1 MKIHSS
7 AYLILFGFVVSVLAT
22 AAFSAGSCSAS
33 SGTGNPRSEQA
44 ACNASQPASQ
54 SRNNE
59 PDVAAGNPI
68 NIITG
73 NKYQREVDLIA
84 LPGELGIEVI
94 RHYNSLATHETGHVG
109 KGWRLSYETEL
120 RPSENSIELIQAD
133 GAKLLFRCADQV
145 CKTGN
150 YAQGIISV
158 NRKRDSAPSYTWRW
172 LAGIDAGRLLHF
184 DKRGLLQS
192 IHSKTG
198 ASLTIERSSEGK
210 IVRIIDPL
218 ARQLIFHYP
227 SPAELK
233 AQPLKFDG
241 VSAIETPVGRI
252 NFQYGSPTPQGI
264 STEHTDRTVQINSRP
279 FSAAYVLRQSNLITA
294 QFTPLLNKLAPPNK
308 KNYEPLAAKEY
319 RYESTYEGQHAHLT
333 GIVLKGQRQTTYMYD
348 AAGLAILSTRGEP
361 AKLRVDSSGAL
372 VIPKQLA
379 DGTGIEQV
387 VLQRNRQGETLLI
400 NSLGKETVYKHALI
414 AGAPRLVSV
423 RGPGCSSCSASDMRY
438 QYDTKGRLTHHIQLS
453 ADGLDLQAQ
462 VTTYDS
468 NDRPIKTERHQSPP
482 KTQGSSV
489 ELIKRFEYANSDPAA
504 LHLPVA
510 IIAKSRV
517 SGKEKVQKLKYS
529 DEGLLTE
536 ISEEGYSPLQPNSAQ
551 RRIKKMQYVKVHN
564 QWVLASIDGPLN
576 NGPLNSPSDS
586 DITLFKY
593 EKQIPLLTQIVAP
606 GGFETSFNY
615 DVAGRLNQQNSNDRF
630 RETQTTISY
639 ASAGAVANEVAT
651 MDQVAWLLQTSLVG
665 EHSQR
670 IASSEKK
677 INVLTRKFNAA
688 QLIETTDAAGRTINF
703 QYGKTARPY
712 GFSDA
717 QGHRSEERLNA
728 ESQLLRSA
736 LFMPNE
742 SHPHRASYV
751 QYDDYGRAIHR
762 LSADGQV
769 ESWRYNVAHRL
780 ATYIS
785 GDHTAHHFTQNAFAH
800 LTADQ
805 SADGQLRINIE
816 PKANLGLDQWD
827 DFGQKVF
834 TYLPDHG
841 NRHHKFDAAGRLQQT
856 TQIDGSNVSYEWDP
870 ANRLT
875 KKIIIGSGGEQT
887 SVRFSYQG
895 RLIDSVEDAEQTT
908 RFEQDALGRTVA
920 ETTLIAALQG
930 QAAAGFRTETSYN
943 EQGLVIARRLA
954 DGRLLHLNRS
964 SVTQGAGVTALSL
977 QSTWAIRLSNL
988 FPAAAKWL
996 GMSPIATQIATHAFD
1011 GLTSLRLG
1019 NNVKIKKEFDLAGRV
1034 AVINDGTLGD
1044 QVFNYGVGPK
1054 IQSIQ
1059 TNGAIGQT
1067 KISFA
1072 YTGFGQLK
1080 PPPERVSFTNSKRPI
1095 QDNRGRVI
1103 NDAQFSYTYTA
1114 HGQIATVSHLPSGAL
1129 VAEYRYNGLKQRVS
1143 KTVYRDGTVQKYYY
1157 LWRDEKLVAEIDS
1170 NGQVVA
1176 QYLYMI
1182 EATKLATPIAKLYAH
1197 KTLYIH
1203 SDHRATPIAM
1213 TNDQQKIVWQKDANT
1228 ANEETLNIRF
1238 PGQYYDQ
1245 ETGLHDNW
1253 HRSFNPA
1260 TGSYLQPDPL
1270 GYPDGPN
1277 AYLYASGDPINKVDV
1292 KGLYETDVHYY
1303 MTYFLA
1309 RMAGISA
1316 AESYTIALAAQYIDD
1331 NPDTWPVDDNNRF
1344 VNMSSPAASTRL
1356 EYYHFTTTSPHWFSG
1371 INYDPP
1377 RTTGELAYYALTR
1390 QEAYSYIVRRYKNP
1404 ANAQI
1409 AKLAGYASSADNRC
1423 RKAQFFG
1430 EYLHAFED
1438 TFAHRDKLNAPID
1451 TNRGAGHAYYGHA
1464 PDKTYNHIG
1473 AASISLGEFGPW
1485 TQNEARTLQMEFEVF
1500 GKMRA
1505 AYSST
1510 GRNVR
1515 TNSEIRFRDFG
1526 SFLEDWNR
1534 TQDNQDKVLQIND
1547 KLADFGFGPVPAYD
1561 RICAESKRK
1570 EYIGGLK
1577 QNLYSGTILPVRAA
1591 PAGTAAASCGG

>member
-1 MKIHSS
+1 MKTHSS
-7 AYLILFGFVVSVLAT
+7 ACLILFGFVVSVLAT

-33 SGTGNPRSEQA
+33 AGTGNPRSEQA

-54 SRNNE
+54 SRTEE
-59 PDVAAGNPI
+59 PDAAAGNPI

-73 NKYQREVDLIA
+73 NKYQREVDLTA

-120 RPSENSIELIQAD
+120 RPNENTIELIQAD
-133 GAKLLFRCADQV
+133 GAKLLFRCADQM
-145 CKTGN
+145 CKTSN
-150 YAQGIISV
+150 YAQGVISV
-158 NRKRDSAPSYTWRW
+158 NKKRDSAPRYTWRW
-172 LAGIDAGRLLHF
+172 LTGIEAGRLLHF
-184 DKRGLLQS
+184 DERGLLQS

-198 ASLTIERSSEGK
+198 AALTIERSGAGR
-210 IVRIIDPL
+210 IDRIIDPQ
-218 ARQLIFHYP
+218 ARTLIFHYP

-252 NFQYGSPTPQGI
+252 NFQYGSPSPQGI

-294 QFTPLLNKLAPPNK
+294 QFTPLLNKLAPPDKN
-308 KNYEPLAAKEY
+308 NYEPLAAKEY

-400 NSLGKETVYKHALI
+400 NSLGKETVYKHAFI

-423 RGPGCSSCSASDMRY
+423 RGPGCGSCSASDMRY
-438 QYDTKGRLTHHIQLS
+438 QYDTKGRLTHHIQMS
-453 ADGLDLQAQ
+453 AEGLDLQAQ
-462 VTTYDS
+462 VITYDS
-468 NDRPIKTERHQSPP
+468 NDRPIKTERHQYPS

-529 DEGLLTE
+529 EEGLLIE
-536 ISEEGYSPLQPNSAQ
+536 IVEQGYSPLQPDTAQ
-551 RRIKKMQYVKVHN
+551 VRTNKMQYVKVHN
-564 QWVLASIDGPLN
+564 QWVLASVDGPLN

-586 DITLFKY
+586 DITIFKY
-593 EKQIPLLTQIVAP
+593 EKQIPLVTKIAAP

-615 DVAGRLNQQNSNDRF
+615 DVAGRVSQQTSNDRF

-639 ASAGAVANEVAT
+639 ASAGEVANEVAT
-651 MDQVAWLLQTSLVG
+651 IDQVAWLLQTSLVG

-703 QYGKTARPY
+703 QYDKTARPY
-712 GFSDA
+712 GFSDV

-728 ESQLLRSA
+728 ESQMLRSA

-762 LSADGQV
+762 LTADGQV

-780 ATYIS
+780 ATHIS
-785 GDHTAHHFTQNAFAH
+785 GDHNARHFIQNAFAH

-805 SADGQLRINIE
+805 SADGQLRISIK
-816 PKANLGLDQWD
+816 PQANLGLDQWD
-827 DFGQKVF
+827 DFGQKIF

-841 NRHHKFDAAGRLQQT
+841 NRLHRFDAAGRLQQT
-856 TQIDGSNVSYEWDP
+856 TQIDGSNVRYEWGP
-870 ANRLT
+870 TNQLT

-908 RFEQDALGRTVA
+908 RFEYDALGRAIA

-930 QAAAGFRTETSYN
+930 QAAASFRTETSYN

-964 SVTQGAGVTALSL
+964 SVTQGASVTALSV
-977 QSTWAIRLSNL
+977 QSTWAIKLSNL
-988 FPAAAKWL
+988 FPAASRWL
-996 GMSPIATQIATHAFD
+996 GISPIATQIAIHPFN
-1011 GLTSLRLG
+1011 GLARFRLG
-1019 NNVKIKKEFDLAGRV
+1019 NNVAIKKEFDLAGRV
-1034 AVINDGTLGD
+1034 AVINDGALGD
-1044 QVFNYGVGPK
+1044 QAFNYGAGPK

-1067 KISFA
+1067 KTSFA

-1080 PPPERVSFTNSKRPI
+1080 PQLEHVSFTNSIRPI

-1103 NDAQFSYTYTA
+1103 NDAQFIYTYTA
-1114 HGQIATVSHLPSGAL
+1114 YGQIATVSHLPSGTL

-1143 KTVYRDGTVQKYYY
+1143 KTVYRDGTIQKYYY

-1182 EATKLATPIAKLYAH
+1182 EATKLATPIAKLYAQ

-1203 SDHRATPIAM
+1203 SDHRAMPIAM
-1213 TNDQQKIVWQKDANT
+1213 TNDKQKIVWQKNAKN

-1270 GYPDGPN
+1270 GYPDGPD
-1277 AYLYASGDPINKVDV
+1277 AYLYAGGDPINKVDV

-1331 NPDTWPVDDNNRF
+1331 NPDTWPVDMS
-1344 VNMSSPAASTRL
+1344 NMSDNALNPAAIKRL
-1356 EYYHFTTTSPHWFSG
+1356 ASYHFTTTSSEWNTSRVF
-1371 INYDPP
+1371 DPP
-1377 RTTGELAYYALTR
+1377 RTAIEQTFLTVTG
-1390 QEAYSYIVRRYKNP
+1390 QEANSYTSRRFKSP
-1404 ANAQI
+1404 MNAQLD
-1409 AKLAGYASSADNRC
+1409 KLSGYSSNAVTRC
-1423 RKAQFFG
+1423 QKAQFFG

-1438 TFAHRDKLNAPID
+1438 TFAHRDQNNVPID
-1451 TNRGAGHAYYGHA
+1451 VNRGAGHAYYGHS
-1464 PDKTYNHIG
+1464 PDRTYNHANVIWPIG
-1473 AASISLGEFGPW
+1473 AQGFWAN
-1485 TQNEARTLQMEFEVF
+1485 NEARTLQMESEVF
-1500 GKMRA
+1500 AKMRS
-1505 AYSST
+1505 AYGTT
-1510 GRNVR
+1510 GVNRLTNAQISFQDISGFLVR
-1515 TNSEIRFRDFG
+1515 
-1526 SFLEDWNR
+1526 WNR
-1534 TQDNQDKVLQIND
+1534 ALDPQDKVFQLND
-1547 KLADFGFGPVPAYD
+1547 KLAELGLGPIPAYD
-1561 RICAESKRK
+1561 KICAESKRK
-1570 EYIGGLK
+1570 EYIGGLN
-1577 QNLYSGTILPVRAA
+1577 QNHFTGTILPAQAA
-1591 PAGTAAASCGG
+1591 PVGTAAASCGG